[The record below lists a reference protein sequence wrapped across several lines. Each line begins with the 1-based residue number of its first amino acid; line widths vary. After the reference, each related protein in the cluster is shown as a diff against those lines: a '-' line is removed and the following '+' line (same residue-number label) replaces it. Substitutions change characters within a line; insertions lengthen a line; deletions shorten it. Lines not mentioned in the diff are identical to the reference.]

1 VLPHPNIMSGDEFD
15 CLPDPFSGIN
25 WNAVPG
31 LSAHPLP
38 FHPGPSTSR
47 STLPVVAP
55 RHSITPGANS
65 TPASTQ
71 YSFDEIDAAFLAE
84 VDKVERRLLRPQLA
98 ESGGTSSEGCEDKGE
113 GTSTHFDSKGD
124 VTSRYFHVTKGRAEE
139 DPPHERVA
147 SMQSHAEG
155 SGNHPL
161 QIPEPGNKSAKVAHA
176 LSSPSTPE
184 SDPKRHKGKQK
195 ESHTVILKEFLN
207 SFEDEMICSICCD
220 IFAFAHLGNPCG
232 HTFCGECGWSW
243 IKKNKQAPSCPI
255 CRASLS
261 EGAPLIPNFAVD
273 SAVDKHVQALRT
285 NGVEGWESNGAK
297 LTEWQ
302 ARKARWKENS
312 TKLTA
317 RKSMTTNFSVVVAPY
332 TLARTPS
339 SSDYVGEEAG
349 SSSSRSRNSD
359 MQREQSRRRVQANH
373 HDHHHHRRSGGN
385 RANRGERRDG
395 RGGMR
400 RSRRRRRE
408 RES

>member
-1 VLPHPNIMSGDEFD
+1 MSGDEFD
-15 CLPDPFSGIN
+15 RLPDPFAGVN
-25 WNAVPG
+25 WNNVPG
-31 LSAHPLP
+31 LSANPLP
-38 FHPGPSTSR
+38 SHPGPSTSR
-47 STLPVVAP
+47 GTLALVAP
-55 RHSITPGANS
+55 RHSVTPGANS
-65 TPASTQ
+65 TSASMQ

-84 VDKVERRLLRPQLA
+84 VDKVERRLLRPQ
-98 ESGGTSSEGCEDKGE
+98 
-113 GTSTHFDSKGD
+113 FDSQGD
-124 VTSRYFHVTKGRAEE
+124 VTSRYFHGGDTLYAFCYCTSYILVVTNGRAEE

-155 SGNHPL
+155 SGNDAL
-161 QIPEPGNKSAKVAHA
+161 QIPEPGDKSAKVVHA

-184 SDPKRHKGKQK
+184 SGPKRHKGKQK
-195 ESHTVILKEFLN
+195 ESHTVILKEFLD
-207 SFEDEMICSICCD
+207 SFEDEMICPICCD

-273 SAVDKHVQALRT
+273 SAVEKHVQALRT
-285 NGVEGWESNGAK
+285 NGVEGWENSGAK

-332 TLARTPS
+332 ALAPS
-339 SSDYVGEEAG
+339 SSNYVGEEAG

-359 MQREQSRRRVQANH
+359 MRREPTRRRAQANQH
-373 HDHHHHRRSGGN
+373 HDHQHHRRSG
-385 RANRGERRDG
+385 G

-408 RES
+408 RE